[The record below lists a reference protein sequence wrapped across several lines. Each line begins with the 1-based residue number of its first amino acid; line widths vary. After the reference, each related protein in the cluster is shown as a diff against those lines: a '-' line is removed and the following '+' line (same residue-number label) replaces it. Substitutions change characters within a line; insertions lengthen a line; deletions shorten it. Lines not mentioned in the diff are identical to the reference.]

1 MPYTAVATIVF
12 YKNSSEQVVNVVSA
26 CAKLLNTMVLI
37 VDNSPDDTIDNY
49 LTALINP
56 NLKNRVKYIHT
67 PSNPGFGASHNLAV
81 KYFPNADY
89 YFIVNPDV
97 YFENDV
103 NTMVDYM
110 ESQPDIGCLVPK
122 VVYPNGRLQKL
133 CKLLPSPLDLFLR
146 RFIPTLSFITDKK
159 LMLYGYNYTFLLDI
173 PYASGCFMLIR
184 GDVFRKVGGFD
195 ERFFMYLEDTDLSRR
210 IASVSRVVFYPD
222 VGIIHEFG
230 KASYKNKKI
239 MAIHVISAL
248 KYFNKWGW
256 FFDKERNSMN
266 KKTLDM
272 IIQSATTK
280 EGK

>member
-1 MPYTAVATIVF
+1 MMPYTAVATIVF

-26 CAKLLNTMVLI
+26 CAKLSNTTVLI
-37 VDNSPDDTIDNY
+37 IDNSPDESINKY
-49 LTALINP
+49 LSELIEP
-56 NLKNRVKYIHT
+56 DIKKKVKYVHT
-67 PSNPGFGASHNLAV
+67 PSNPGFGASHNLAI
-81 KYFPNADY
+81 KYFPNVDY

-97 YFENDV
+97 YFEYNV
-103 NTMVDYM
+103 NTMIDYI

-133 CKLLPSPLDLFLR
+133 CKLLPSPMDLFLR
-146 RFIPTLSFITDKK
+146 RFIPALSFITDKK
-159 LMLYGYNYTFLLDI
+159 LMLLGYDYTFLLDI

-184 GDVFRKVGGFD
+184 GDIFRNIGGFD

-210 IASVSRVVFYPD
+210 IARISRVVFYPD
-222 VGIIHEFG
+222 VCIVHEFS

-239 MAIHVISAL
+239 MAIHIISAL

-256 FFDKERNSMN
+256 FLDKERNSMN

-272 IIQSATTK
+272 IMQFETK
-280 EGK
+280 EG